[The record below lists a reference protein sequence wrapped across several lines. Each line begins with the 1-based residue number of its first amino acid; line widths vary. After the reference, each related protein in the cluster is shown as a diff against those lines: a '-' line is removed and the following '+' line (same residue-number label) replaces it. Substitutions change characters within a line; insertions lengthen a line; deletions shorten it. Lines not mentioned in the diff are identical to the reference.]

1 VEQAVLPKW
10 DYLVEETNSIDA
22 LRTELSRLGQE
33 GWELV
38 NVVRGSAPDASGPV
52 KTLRVR
58 KAEAYCAVFK
68 RPSD

>member
-1 VEQAVLPKW
+1 MEQAVLPKW
-10 DYLVEETNSIDA
+10 DYVVEETHSLDT
-22 LRTELSRLGQE
+22 LRTELSRLGKE

-38 NVVRGSAPDASGPV
+38 NVVRGSTPDVSGPM

-58 KAEAYCAVFK
+58 KGDAYCAVFK